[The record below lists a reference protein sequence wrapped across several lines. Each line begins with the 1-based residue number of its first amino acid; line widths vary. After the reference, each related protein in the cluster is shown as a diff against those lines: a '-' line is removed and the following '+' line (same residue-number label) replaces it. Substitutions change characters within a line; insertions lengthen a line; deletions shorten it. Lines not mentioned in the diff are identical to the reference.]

1 MQAVLGRISGPLFGI
16 PGAIVVGFAP
26 PAIQGLSRF
35 GGFEFQV
42 LDQSG
47 GDITRLAAGDAGGRR
62 RRQRSRRCCGRRS
75 SARSP
80 PTIRSCR

>member
-1 MQAVLGRISGPLFGI
+1 MLGRISGPLFGI
-16 PGAIVVGFAP
+16 PGAIVVGFTP

-47 GDITRLAAGDAGGRR
+47 GDITRLAAGDQWRLR
-62 RRQRSRRCCGRRS
+62 
-75 SARSP
+75 P
-80 PTIRSCR
+80 PATGPEAAAAAVQPVHGQ